1 MTISRAPA
9 QDDRQRHPRGGILA
23 PFSPPMIFSSAI
35 YPFFDAK
42 KAGGA
47 EVMERSYYVYL
58 LAKANNGAY
67 TGSRTTRSGGF

>member
-1 MTISRAPA
+1 
-9 QDDRQRHPRGGILA
+9 
-23 PFSPPMIFSSAI
+23 MIFSSAI